1 MQDSPWQQLKRREI
15 SLEQAL
21 ARLVTEGGY
30 ATLDLLDPGL
40 DAQFFREMGERA
52 NTIHAI
58 PLLLWQGKYYLGSPE
73 PLPPEIR
80 RYISDRTNTTV
91 EEIPLS
97 KRSYRDWLRY
107 KNVNLTAICK
117 DPIRSP
123 FDTDEDPEDIRETA
137 GVELAKALDQQ
148 SRINVIVSNAL
159 RSRASDI
166 HLEPDIDGLR
176 LRYRIDGVLKDVAKL
191 PLDVSRKTV
200 VSCKVMADM
209 DIADSR
215 RPQDGRIGRQYTSG
229 DLTEKLD
236 MRVSTLPCVHGEKIV
251 IRLLPQRNP
260 FQNTNDLGFM
270 PAALQIY
277 ETWLSQP
284 QGMVVLTGPT
294 GSGKTS
300 TLYTSLQKVATERV
314 NVVTVED
321 PVEYVLPG
329 ITQTQVNDAAGM
341 TFAAGLRAILRQDP
355 DIVMVGEIRDGE
367 TAETAVRAALTGHL
381 VLTTMHTND
390 AAGAIPRLRDIGP
403 DPGLICDALLGV
415 VAQRLVRK
423 ICPHCAAPYEPTA
436 EELALLGISR
446 DTATKLSWRKG
457 QGCAKCLQTGYLG
470 REAVV
475 ELVAV
480 NDRIREIIYEGNL
493 GELRRYLQT
502 SDYPSFRRAALDKV
516 ARGATTVEE
525 LRRVLP
531 YSALCH
537 SPVRSANGKGTR
549 PMPVGT

>member
-40 DAQFFREMGERA
+40 DVQFFREMGERA
-52 NTIHAI
+52 HSIHAI
-58 PLLLWQGKYYLGSPE
+58 PLLLWQGKYYLGCPE
-73 PLPPEIR
+73 PLSPEIR

-91 EEIPLS
+91 EEIPLA

-107 KNVNLTAICK
+107 KNVNLTSISK
-117 DPIRSP
+117 DLIRSP
-123 FDTDEDPEDIRETA
+123 FDTDEEPEDIRETA

-166 HLEPDIDGLR
+166 HLEPDVDGLR

-260 FQNTNDLGFM
+260 FQNTNDLGFT
-270 PAALQIY
+270 PEALAIY

-300 TLYTSLQKVATERV
+300 TLYTSLQKIATERV

-355 DIVMVGEIRDGE
+355 DIVMVGEIRDKE

-423 ICPHCAAPYEPTA
+423 ICPHCAAPYTPTA
-436 EELALLGISR
+436 EELALLGIGQ
-446 DTATKLSWRKG
+446 DTAAKLTWQKG

-480 NDRIREIIYEGNL
+480 NDRIREIIYEGHL

-502 SDYPSFRRAALDKV
+502 HDYPSFRRAALDKV
-516 ARGATTVEE
+516 ARGITTVEE

-537 SPVRSANGKGTR
+537 GPVRSANGKGAR
-549 PMPVGT
+549 PMAVGT